1 MAATTNLMIPKII
14 FHLHHSP
21 IVRNSWFQD
30 VVTPTI
36 YKGSNHEES
45 KMT

>member
-1 MAATTNLMIPKII
+1 MAATTNLMTPKII

-36 YKGSNHEES
+36 YKGRDHEES